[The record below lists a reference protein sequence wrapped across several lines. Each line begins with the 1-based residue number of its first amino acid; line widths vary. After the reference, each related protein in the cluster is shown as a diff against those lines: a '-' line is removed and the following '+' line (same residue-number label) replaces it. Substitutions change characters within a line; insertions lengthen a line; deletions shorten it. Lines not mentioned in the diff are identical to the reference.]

1 MSTTRMEQMASQR
14 AEEMRRSMARCRKS
28 GPREGIRKSVR
39 QRAGWT
45 LVEIGL
51 RLARPSGNA

>member
-1 MSTTRMEQMASQR
+1 MEQMASQR
-14 AEEMRRSMARCRKS
+14 AEEMRRSMARCRRS
-28 GPREGIRKSVR
+28 GTRQAGRHNPHRSVR

-51 RLARPSGNA
+51 RLAGSSGRA